1 MLKFQQNRMKPEL
14 IRILFVTSLDKGRR
28 TDVSVKKIHDSWKLN
43 GNIFVELFLGDLDEK
58 NDLGRLQKK
67 TKQKRKRDNA
77 KTR

>member
-1 MLKFQQNRMKPEL
+1 MKPEL
-14 IRILFVTSLDKGRR
+14 IRIPFVTVLDKGRR
-28 TDVSVKKIHDSWKLN
+28 TNISVKKIHDGWKLN

-67 TKQKRKRDNA
+67 PKQKRKQDNA

>member
-1 MLKFQQNRMKPEL
+1 MKPEL
-14 IRILFVTSLDKGRR
+14 IRILLVTSLDKGRR

-43 GNIFVELFLGDLDEK
+43 GNMFVEHFLGDLDEK
-58 NDLGRLQKK
+58 IGRIQEK